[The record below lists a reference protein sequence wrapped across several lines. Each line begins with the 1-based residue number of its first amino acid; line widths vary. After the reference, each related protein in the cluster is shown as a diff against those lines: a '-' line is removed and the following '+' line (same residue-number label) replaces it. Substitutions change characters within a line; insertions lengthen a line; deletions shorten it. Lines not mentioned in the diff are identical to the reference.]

1 MPTTADN
8 NQANIG
14 PGGFIIPGTV
24 PPASSAEDS
33 DSPKPSSAQNTQSDE
48 MTSTEGKIH
57 LILLYSQRLSI
68 LLDILDVTPEPS
80 TTEPSKSNETLPM

>member
-14 PGGFIIPGTV
+14 PGGFVIPGTV
-24 PPASSAEDS
+24 PPATSAPDS
-33 DSPKPSSAQNTQSDE
+33 DSPKPSSAQNTQTDE

-57 LILLYSQRLSI
+57 LILLYQRLNI
-68 LLDILDVTPEPS
+68 VLDILDVTPEPS
-80 TTEPSKSNETLPM
+80 TTEPSKGNETLPM